1 MYKKETYKK
10 KTYKKAKYKKGTL
23 LQEYFLNPHF
33 KPTPKEVL
41 ELNEFFRKKPLTK
54 DAEGGTIA

>member
-1 MYKKETYKK
+1 MK
-10 KTYKKAKYKKGTL
+10 KYKKGTL

-41 ELNEFFRKKPLTK
+41 ELNEIFRKKPLTK